1 MVVVGGGDRHFKME
15 TVQRDGVMCLF
26 KFLSSK
32 NASTKCIFKKK
43 NMFKRNQQHKCGVA
57 FLGDQDSLLS
67 WGLVTGHPRLILPV
81 VGYHLVA
88 EVCRILPDI
97 G

>member
-43 NMFKRNQQHKCGVA
+43 ICLKEINSINVEWHFWVTRIACCPGVW
-57 FLGDQDSLLS
+57 SLAIP
-67 WGLVTGHPRLILPV
+67 G
-81 VGYHLVA
+81 
-88 EVCRILPDI
+88 
-97 G
+97 